1 MLRYASPYIYL
12 KKKREKKE
20 SIFTG
25 RRGKKPKGNGI
36 SAEG

>member
-12 KKKREKKE
+12 KKKRKKE